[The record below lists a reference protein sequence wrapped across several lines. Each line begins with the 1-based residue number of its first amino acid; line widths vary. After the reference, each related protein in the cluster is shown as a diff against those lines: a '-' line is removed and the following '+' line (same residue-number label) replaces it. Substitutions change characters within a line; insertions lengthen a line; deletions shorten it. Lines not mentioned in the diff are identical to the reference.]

1 MAPCANLGQSL
12 SIVGYTLGNDSE
24 YRGVTA
30 QNAAYALLKD
40 GILSGRLPAGAQ
52 INPVEVGAQLG
63 ISRMPVREALLQL
76 EAEGL
81 VTFGLNRRPVVTTL
95 TPKDILELFEI
106 RIALESLAC
115 ERAVTR
121 MTAADFAEL
130 EAQLARMDRAMPD
143 ARKWIEMH
151 DAFHDMIY
159 DRAEMPRL
167 FEGIRQIRQTVRPYL
182 LMYIDAYK
190 SFEMPGAEHTG
201 LLNMLRSASPEQAR
215 TAVTEHIRNTAAS
228 VVYFLMNQNVGAS
241 GATARTSQQLE
252 DHKK

>member
-1 MAPCANLGQSL
+1 M
-12 SIVGYTLGNDSE
+12 
-24 YRGVTA
+24 TA
-30 QNAAYALLKD
+30 QNAAYELLKD
-40 GILSGRLPAGAQ
+40 GILSGRLPAGSQ

-115 ERAVTR
+115 ERASTR
-121 MTAADFAEL
+121 MSSADFADL
-130 EAQLARMDRAMPD
+130 EAQLGRMDRAMPD
-143 ARKWIEMH
+143 ARKWIELH

-167 FEGIRQIRQTVRPYL
+167 SEGIRQIRQTVRPYL

-201 LLNMLRSASPEQAR
+201 LLNMLRSGSPEQAR

-228 VVYFLMNQNVGAS
+228 VVYFLMNQNVGTSA
-241 GATARTSQQLE
+241 ANPNTSQQLE
-252 DHKK
+252 GHKK